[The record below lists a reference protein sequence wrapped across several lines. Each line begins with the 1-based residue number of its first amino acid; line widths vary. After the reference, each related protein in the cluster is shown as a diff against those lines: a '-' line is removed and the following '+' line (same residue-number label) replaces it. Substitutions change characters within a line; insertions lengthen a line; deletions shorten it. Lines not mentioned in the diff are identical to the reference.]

1 MVLLCLRNLQRLQQP
16 DCLYYTGRHLSEY
29 ERYVN
34 AQLSRIQRRY
44 DVGRISDG
52 QLLNEVGRVE
62 GNIRSALLNRQVRLQ
77 HADPN

>member
-1 MVLLCLRNLQRLQQP
+1 M
-16 DCLYYTGRHLSEY
+16 SEY